1 MLSQEYYYSIRAVV
15 IKKKRL
21 QRVNQF
27 DITGIDFR
35 NTKMP
40 HDEAKGIEN
49 WRVSGE
55 IVKFKSL
62 VFKLLSSGAITSDG
76 LLPSRN
82 TVDHLLLPSRPS
94 LC

>member
-15 IKKKRL
+15 IKKRL

-40 HDEAKGIEN
+40 HGGAKGIEN
-49 WRVSGE
+49 
-55 IVKFKSL
+55 
-62 VFKLLSSGAITSDG
+62 
-76 LLPSRN
+76 
-82 TVDHLLLPSRPS
+82 
-94 LC
+94 